1 MTKKLIVCCDGTD
14 NEIKENQSNVLKFY
28 RLIKKNWTDAEL
40 AKKSEDDRQNLEPQ
54 LAFYDA
60 GIGTISNSN
69 KWSSFKSK
77 TKSVFGLA
85 TGFGLDQNVLDAYR
99 FLVLN
104 YVKGDKICLFG
115 FSRGAYTVRVL
126 AGFIHMV
133 GLMKPEQVH
142 LVNYALTAYK
152 QTSDNHDNSITYRF
166 NEVLDTH
173 RPSIEF
179 MGCWDTVGSVI
190 VPRADRLYLPSFQ
203 ELPHVNDNTSVK
215 SFRHAM
221 AIDEQRTTFNLSHW
235 KEAQLY
241 KSLPFLSDE
250 KGSPQNVKQ
259 TWFAGVHSDIGGGY
273 SEDESGLAK
282 IALKWMVDEARES
295 GIQFRETMV
304 KRLVEGRNPANA
316 TRTYCEPD
324 PLATMHDSMG
334 IGWKFFEYIP
344 KFGRRA
350 GADKKSWHIPRSER
364 RHIPENANINQSV
377 KFRRNNSNYNPS
389 NLK

>member
-1 MTKKLIVCCDGTD
+1 MTKKLIVCCDGTN

-28 RLIKKNWTDAEL
+28 RLIKKDWTDKEL
-40 AKKSEDDRQNLEPQ
+40 LAIDKDVLSTLEPQ

-60 GIGTISNSN
+60 GVGTISNSSG
-69 KWSSFKSK
+69 WSRLKSK
-77 TKSVFGLA
+77 SKSVFGLA
-85 TGFGLDQNVLDAYR
+85 TGLGLDQNVLDAYR

-115 FSRGAYTVRVL
+115 FSRGAYTARVL
-126 AGFIHMV
+126 AGFIHMI

-142 LVNYALTAYK
+142 LANYALTAYK
-152 QTSDNHDNSITYRF
+152 QANDDNDDSIAYRF
-166 NEVLDTH
+166 NEVLDTY

-190 VPRADRLYLPSFQ
+190 VPRADRMYLPSLE

-215 SFRHAM
+215 CFRHAM
-221 AIDEQRTTFNLSHW
+221 AIDEQRTMFKVSLW
-235 KEAQLY
+235 KEGQIY
-241 KSLPFLSDE
+241 KFLPFLSDE
-250 KGSPQNVKQ
+250 QGGKQDVKQ

-273 SEDESGLAK
+273 REEDSGLAK
-282 IALKWMVDEARES
+282 ITLKWMVDEARES

-304 KRLVEGRNPANA
+304 KRLVEGKNPAKA

-324 PLATMHDSMG
+324 PLAKMHNSMG
-334 IGWKFFEYIP
+334 PAWKVIEFIP
-344 KFGRRA
+344 KFGRRS
-350 GADKKSWHIPRSER
+350 GADKKTWHLPRSER
-364 RHIPENANINQSV
+364 RYISEHSNIHESV
-377 KFRRNNSNYNPS
+377 KVRQDNLDYDPS